1 MDKILKRIKSKY
13 MTKAIVNGIYCVL
26 LLTILVLM
34 MYILLATTTEGFNAF
49 VLIFLIII
57 LILLGFGVICI
68 FLNTIDYLK
77 IVIDPTKSKIIK
89 KFKNIDKILEE
100 IYKTIEYQD
109 KKIIISKNYIL
120 GLNDVECLVKCD
132 DIINII
138 KVLHKFNNTKT
149 YYKILLKDKYNNY
162 FDFKYPIK
170 MEKEMDK
177 VILLINSKCKNSK
190 IGY

>member
-1 MDKILKRIKSKY
+1 MEKILKKIKAKY
-13 MTKAIVNGIYCVL
+13 IKIAIIDGIYCIL
-26 LLTILVLM
+26 LLSILVLI
-34 MYILLATTTEGFNAF
+34 MYVLLATATEGFNAF
-49 VLIFLIII
+49 ILIFMIVMLAF
-57 LILLGFGVICI
+57 LGFGTVCT
-68 FLNTIDYLK
+68 FLNTIDCLK

-149 YYKILLKDKYNNY
+149 YYKLLLKDKYGDY
-162 FDFKYPIK
+162 FAFKYSIRK
-170 MEKEMDK
+170 EKEMDK
-177 VILLINSKCKNSK
+177 VILFINSKCKNSK